1 MAEVKRPQPPPAV
14 GYSPLAKPRGAVW
27 RWAGAAAVLAAILA
41 ACYAGGR
48 TLTERFRDMTGE
60 ELRGKMADEQAS
72 MSVDDAI
79 AQVNRM
85 NADERRAVMQSDE
98 ARRFIQRQAPAD
110 RLRFVEKT
118 LDRGLQVQL
127 ERYRKLNKEERAA
140 FVEEAKERQRENR
153 ERMENLPPEEKEKM
167 RQAFAAGNMQEMLD
181 RAVKAYLSLTTSEER
196 AELAPLY
203 EGALENLNHAR
214 SLK

>member
-14 GYSPLAKPRGAVW
+14 GYSPLAKPHGAAW
-27 RWAGAAAVLAAILA
+27 RWAGAAAALAAILA

-48 TLTERFRDMTGE
+48 ALTERVRDMTGE
-60 ELRGKMADEQAS
+60 EMRVKMADERS
-72 MSVDDAI
+72 GMTVDDAI

-85 NADERRAVMQSDE
+85 NADDRRSVMQSDE
-98 ARRFIQRQAPAD
+98 ARRFIQRQAPAE

-118 LDRGLQVQL
+118 LDRGIQVQL
-127 ERYRKLNKEERAA
+127 ERYRKMNKEERAA
-140 FVEEAKERQRENR
+140 FIEEAKERQRENR
-153 ERMENLPPEEKEKM
+153 ERMENLPPEEKQKM
-167 RQAFAAGNMQEMLD
+167 RQAFSNGNMQEMLD

-203 EGALENLNHAR
+203 EGALQNLDHAR
-214 SLK
+214 SMK